1 MVFARIRALIRALFQ
16 NNQTQARPFVYDDID
31 RNSNQIR
38 LLRILQPDATSEVQL
53 EIFHTNLDDYPTY
66 KALSYTWGSPTDPR
80 HGINVNGC
88 HFEVRENLWLAL
100 RRFQA
105 GDVAPVIWI
114 DAICINQSSDNER
127 NHQVAKMK
135 RIYEQATEVIVWL
148 GPSYE
153 DSDLAIKLTKE
164 LYDHRESVRWITQR
178 FSMPSTKL
186 ALQALGNLFRREYWW
201 RIWIVQEITVAQRIV
216 FYCGDVFIDAESL
229 RSVQQL
235 FFRMYDLDGFTRDLL
250 VEALQGDEACRSRLL
265 FNGVREIDS
274 WKRTLLSTK
283 PRFYTCVIHHSFR
296 ESSDPRDMI
305 YALAALANET
315 SQYQVEVNYSLTTR
329 EVFTKFA
336 QLEIKASSKLDII
349 TRVVPHQKSHNLPSW
364 VPDWS
369 TSTEAHGHCF
379 LYIAHEPE
387 FQFSAAAQSK
397 SVVAFDMDSLTFK
410 GLNISCIGLLG
421 PRPSMETRYDVENGL
436 IALYSWWKLLIG
448 IGETSSFEHKAF
460 VRTLTCDRI
469 RQEHLG
475 LSTESEFFFGLL
487 GYVGL
492 LFSNGKLIDS
502 GSFILNYWILFLD
515 QEAEA
520 TPRKSRSTIK
530 SESIAIMEAW
540 KSMIYNRI
548 WDRRFFI
555 SSSKAMG
562 LASREI
568 REGDIICI
576 PLGCCHPIILRKEEN
591 HYINLGEAYVDGY
604 MYGEAME
611 MLERGELELEEFELR

>member
-1 MVFARIRALIRALFQ
+1 
-16 NNQTQARPFVYDDID
+16 
-31 RNSNQIR
+31 
-38 LLRILQPDATSEVQL
+38 L
-53 EIFHTNLDDYPTY
+53 EIFHTNLDDNPTY
-66 KALSYTWGSPTDPR
+66 KALSYTWGSPADPR
-80 HGINVNGC
+80 YGINLNGC

-105 GDVAPVIWI
+105 GNVAPVIWI

-135 RIYEQATEVIVWL
+135 RIYEQATEVVVWL

-153 DSDLAIKLTKE
+153 DSDLAIKLAKE
-164 LYDHRESVRWITQR
+164 LYDHRESVRWVTQR

-186 ALQALGNLFRREYWW
+186 ALQALGNLFHREYWW

-235 FFRMYDLDGFTRDLL
+235 FVRMSKFDGFTRDLL
-250 VEALQGDEACRSRLL
+250 GEALQGDEPCRNMLL
-265 FNGVREIDS
+265 FHGVEEIDR
-274 WKRTLLSTK
+274 WKQILLSIK

-296 ESSDPRDMI
+296 KSSDPRDMI
-305 YALAALANET
+305 YALASLANET
-315 SQYQVEVNYSLTTR
+315 GQYQVVVNYSLTTR
-329 EVFTKFA
+329 EVFTNFA

-436 IALYSWWKLLIG
+436 IALYSWWKLVVE
-448 IGETSSFEHKAF
+448 IGETSSAEYEAF
-460 VRTLTCDRI
+460 VRTLTCDKI
-469 RQEHLG
+469 KQEHHRS
-475 LSTESEFFFGLL
+475 STKSEFFLGLL

-492 LFSNGKLIDS
+492 MFSNAKLIDS
-502 GSFILNYWILFLD
+502 RSFILDYWTLFLD
-515 QEAEA
+515 QRAQA
-520 TPRKSRSTIK
+520 TPKKSRSTLE
-530 SESIAIMEAW
+530 SELITIRKAW
-540 KSMIYNRI
+540 ITFIYARI

-611 MLERGELELEEFELR
+611 MLERGELKLEEFELR

>member
-1 MVFARIRALIRALFQ
+1 MTSAVIQ
-16 NNQTQARPFVYDDID
+16 NNQPEARPFVYDDID
-31 RNSNQIR
+31 PNSNQIR
-38 LLRILQPDATSEVQL
+38 LLRILRRDSTSEVHL
-53 EIFHTNLDDYPTY
+53 EIFHTNLDDNPTY
-66 KALSYTWGSPTDPR
+66 KALSYTWGSPADPR
-80 HGINVNGC
+80 HGIHLNGYQ
-88 HFEVRENLWLAL
+88 FEVRENLWLAL

-135 RIYEQATEVIVWL
+135 RIYEQATEVVVWL
-148 GPSYE
+148 GPSYD
-153 DSDLAIKLTKE
+153 DSDLAIKFAKE
-164 LYDHRESVRWITQR
+164 LYDYRESVGWVTQR
-178 FSMPSTKL
+178 FSMPDIKL
-186 ALQALGNLFRREYWW
+186 ALQALGYLLGREYWW

-235 FFRMYDLDGFTRDLL
+235 FHRMSDLRGFSRDLL
-250 VEALQGDEACRSRLL
+250 AEALQGDELCRNRVL
-265 FNGVREIDS
+265 FDGIQGINN
-274 WKRTLLSTK
+274 WKQILLSTK
-283 PRFYTCVIHHSFR
+283 PSFYTCVIHHYFR
-296 ESSDPRDMI
+296 ISSDPRDMI

-315 SQYQVEVNYSLTTR
+315 GQYRVEVNYSLTTR

-349 TRVVPHQKSHNLPSW
+349 TRVVPHQKLHNLPSW

-369 TSTEAHGHCF
+369 TPSEAQGHIF
-379 LYIAHEPE
+379 LYSADAPE

-397 SVVAFDMDSLTFK
+397 AVVTFYKDSLTFRGVK
-410 GLNISCIGLLG
+410 ICCIRILG
-421 PRPSMETRYDVENGL
+421 PRSSMKTRFDVEDGL
-436 IALYSWWKLLIG
+436 IALYNWWKLVVG
-448 IGETSSFEHKAF
+448 IGETSSAEHEAF
-460 VRTLTCDRI
+460 VRTLICDEI
-469 RQEHLG
+469 KQEHLG
-475 LSTESEFFFGLL
+475 PSTKSEFFFGIL

-492 LFSNGKLIDS
+492 LFSNANLIDPS
-502 GSFILNYWILFLD
+502 SFILNYWTLFLD
-515 QEAEA
+515 QRAQA
-520 TPRKSRSTIK
+520 TPTKSRSTIE
-530 SESIAIMEAW
+530 SELIAIMKAW
-540 KSMIYNRI
+540 TGIIYDFI
-548 WDRRFFI
+548 WDHPFFI
-555 SSSKAMG
+555 SSSKSMG

-611 MLERGELELEEFELR
+611 MLERGELKLEEFELR

>member
-1 MVFARIRALIRALFQ
+1 MSSAVIQ
-16 NNQTQARPFVYDDID
+16 KNQPEARPFVYDDID

-38 LLRILQPDATSEVQL
+38 LLRILRPNAASEVQL
-53 EIFHTNLDDYPTY
+53 ELFHTNLDYNPTY
-66 KALSYTWGSPTDPR
+66 KALSYTWGSPADPR
-80 HGINVNGC
+80 YGINLNGC

-135 RIYEQATEVIVWL
+135 RIYEQATEVVVWL
-148 GPSYE
+148 GPSYQ
-153 DSDLAIKLTKE
+153 DSDLAIKFAKE
-164 LYDHRESVRWITQR
+164 LYDHRESVSWITQR
-178 FSMPSTKL
+178 FSMPDIKL
-186 ALQALGNLFRREYWW
+186 GLQALGNLLTRNYWW
-201 RIWIVQEITVAQRIV
+201 RIWIVQEVTVAQRIV
-216 FYCGDVFIDAESL
+216 FYCGHVFIDAESL
-229 RSVQQL
+229 RIVQQL
-235 FFRMYDLDGFTRDLL
+235 FLRMCTLDGFTKDLL
-250 VEALQGDEACRSRLL
+250 GAVLQGDELSRNRLL
-265 FNGVREIDS
+265 TSGVQEIDS
-274 WKRTLLSTK
+274 WKQTLLSTK
-283 PRFYTCVIHHSFR
+283 PSFYTCVIRHSFR

-329 EVFTKFA
+329 EVFTNFA

-349 TRVVPHQKSHNLPSW
+349 GRVVPDQEKPSLPSW

-369 TSTEAHGHCF
+369 NSAEAQGHRF
-379 LYIAHEPE
+379 LHNPRRPGV
-387 FQFSAAAQSK
+387 QFSAAAQSK
-397 SVVAFDMDSLTFK
+397 AVVAFEVDRLTFRGVK
-410 GLNISCIGLLG
+410 ISCIGLLG
-421 PRPSMETRYDVENGL
+421 PRPSMKSDRDVENGL
-436 IALYSWWKLLIG
+436 IALYNWWKLIVG
-448 IGETSSFEHKAF
+448 IEESSSAEHEAF
-460 VRTLTCDRI
+460 VRTLTCDQI
-469 RQEHLG
+469 KQELPG
-475 LSTESEFFFGLL
+475 PTAKSEFFLGLL

-492 LFSNGKLIDS
+492 MFANASLIDS
-502 GSFILNYWILFLD
+502 SSFILNYSILFLD
-515 QEAEA
+515 QRAQV
-520 TPRKSRSTIK
+520 TPTQSRSTIE
-530 SESIAIMEAW
+530 SECIAIMTLW
-540 KSMIYNRI
+540 VVLIYDNI

-562 LASREI
+562 LAWREI

-576 PLGCCHPIILRKEEN
+576 PLGCCHPIILRREEN